1 MSKKIMS
8 KQELTTIKKKLEA
21 RKKELEALKKA
32 GGDKWNDTLQQ
43 ELDNAVMTIVDIDE
57 ELETAPD
64 EKDIYKPEAGT
75 EGLIHLEIVKGAKFS
90 PTTGKLISKP
100 YVQLF
105 SRSEWDLFKN
115 NFAALGYTISKVLH
129 DPFTDGE
136 AQKLVAKSNE

>member
-64 EKDIYKPEAGT
+64 EKDLKQALKALSIW
-75 EGLIHLEIVKGAKFS
+75 
-90 PTTGKLISKP
+90 KL
-100 YVQLF
+100 
-105 SRSEWDLFKN
+105 
-115 NFAALGYTISKVLH
+115 
-129 DPFTDGE
+129 
-136 AQKLVAKSNE
+136 